1 MGQLRSVRAGP
12 GDAFAEDGAHI
23 GLDAGSKYP
32 PVVRLALLM
41 GILVC
46 SWSVFL
52 AIGVGVLYAARH
64 FPHP

>member
-12 GDAFAEDGAHI
+12 GDSFADGGAHRER
-23 GLDAGSKYP
+23 DANSKYP
-32 PVVRLALLM
+32 PAVRLVLLM

-52 AIGVGVLYAARH
+52 AIGAGVVYAARH

>member
-1 MGQLRSVRAGP
+1 MGPFRSVRAGP
-12 GDAFAEDGAHI
+12 GDTFADDHAHRARSSDG
-23 GLDAGSKYP
+23 KYP
-32 PVVRLALLM
+32 PAVRLALLM

-52 AIGVGVLYAARH
+52 AIGAGLVYAARH

>member
-12 GDAFAEDGAHI
+12 GDTFADPSARRERDPS
-23 GLDAGSKYP
+23 SKYP
-32 PVVRLALLM
+32 PAVRLVLLM

-52 AIGVGVLYAARH
+52 AIGAGLVYAARH

>member
-1 MGQLRSVRAGP
+1 MGQLRSVSAGP
-12 GDAFAEDGAHI
+12 GDNFTEDGARL
-23 GLDAGSKYP
+23 GRDADSKYP
-32 PVVRLALLM
+32 PVVRLVLLM

-52 AIGVGVLYAARH
+52 AIGAGVIYAARH